1 MVFSG
6 CGGTDGD
13 GLILAIMTEPEKFIL
28 LHGGY
33 RHLKSFQ
40 VAREGKAEG

>member
-1 MVFSG
+1 MN
-6 CGGTDGD
+6 
-13 GLILAIMTEPEKFIL
+13 EPGKLVL

-40 VAREGKAEG
+40 VAHEKQKLKFRKSVPDGP